1 MGLSELG
8 RFLMISGSI
17 IFIVGAILS
26 LQDLFPQGRFIGD
39 FVFRKGFVLPV
50 TTCLLVSVVITL
62 VVNFFSK

>member
-8 RFLMISGSI
+8 RFLMISGSV
-17 IFIVGAILS
+17 IFFIGALFS
-26 LQDLFPQGRFIGD
+26 LTELFPAGRFIGD

-50 TTCLLVSVVITL
+50 TTCILASIVITL